1 MESNKETI
9 ADELY
14 EILTED
20 GEQRVCK
27 DISEASCNET
37 PGNYFLNAFNGFSS
51 KLAEQLASPTLVIPW
66 VFSLLGVP
74 SFFSGLLVPVKNAG
88 SLVPQLFVSGKIR
101 RFSKR
106 KYFWSGAALVQ
117 AIAMMSIAL
126 TIHLENTSLFGW
138 IVVGALTLFSI
149 ASGVASIAFKDVM
162 GKTIPK
168 GKRGQLLALRA
179 TGGGVL
185 TTITGIVFYFFLTNT
200 KDEEA
205 YVWIF
210 SIAAVLWLVASIL
223 FGLIHEE
230 AGATD
235 GGRTPVQELKNGL
248 NILKN
253 DNNYRRFL
261 ITRGLLLAIPLVQPF
276 FILYAQENIGVDI
289 KGLGLFVILT
299 GVSNMISS
307 PFWGK
312 FADKSSKKL
321 MIVTGVMAALVC
333 GYSLLFEMFPKDWQN
348 IYTYSPV
355 FILIIISYG
364 GARMARKAY
373 LVDYAPKD
381 ERPLYVSM
389 ANTSIG
395 ILILLSGML
404 SLIVNYFGIEIMV
417 SFLAITMLLAALSAA
432 RLKDI

>member
-9 ADELY
+9 ADDLY

-27 DISEASCNET
+27 DISDESCREA

-51 KLAEQLASPTLVIPW
+51 KLAVQLASPTLVIPW
-66 VFSLLGVP
+66 VYSLIGVP
-74 SFFSGLLVPVKNAG
+74 HFFSGLLVPIKNAG
-88 SLVPQLFVSGKIR
+88 SLLPQLFVSGKIR
-101 RFSKR
+101 KFKKR

-117 AIAMMSIAL
+117 ALSMLLIAL
-126 TIHLENTSLFGW
+126 TIHIGDETVFGW
-138 IVVGALTLFSI
+138 IVVAALALFSI

-185 TTITGIVFYFFLTNT
+185 TTITGVIFCFFLSNT
-200 KDEEA
+200 KDESV
-205 YVWIF
+205 YIWIF
-210 SIAAVLWLVASIL
+210 GVASALWVIAAVLFS
-223 FGLIHEE
+223 LIDEE
-230 AGATD
+230 AGATE
-235 GGRTPVQELKNGL
+235 GGRTPVEELRNGL
-248 NILKN
+248 SILKK
-253 DNNYRRFL
+253 DINYRRFL
-261 ITRGLLLAIPLVQPF
+261 ITRGLLLSIPLVQPF
-276 FILYAQENIGVDI
+276 FILYAQEKIGVSI
-289 KGLGLFVILT
+289 TGLGLFVILT
-299 GVSNMISS
+299 GVSNMVSS

-321 MIVTGVMAALVC
+321 MMITGVIGAVVC
-333 GYSLLFEMFPKDWQN
+333 GYSLIFELLPEKWQN

-355 FILIIISYG
+355 FILIIITYG
-364 GARMARKAY
+364 GARMARKTY

-381 ERPLYVSM
+381 ERPLYISM

-395 ILILLSGML
+395 VLILLSGGL
-404 SLIVNYFGIEIMV
+404 SLVVSYFGIEIMV
-417 SFLAITMLLAALSAA
+417 ASMAVLMLLASLNAW
-432 RLKDI
+432 RLKDL